1 MQVLHGLERYT
12 WVTSVSFTGYILTY
26 KILPQVSYPS
36 LEVSFVSGEC
46 GDPPLLKENDDNDD
60 QHKEPMVNTQI
71 IWLGN

>member
-36 LEVSFVSGEC
+36 LEVSFVFGEC
-46 GDPPLLKENDDNDD
+46 GDPPLLIKKYDNDGYD
-60 QHKEPMVNTQI
+60 MIMMTMMTTMMI
-71 IWLGN
+71 I